1 MSTPIAE
8 QDVSDPHR
16 LVLEEIV
23 TRAQPL
29 VLRGLCREWPL
40 VREAHMLAGDADF
53 MLKCVAPDLTRFQEF
68 VLGELTTLPNVS
80 SVKTTVVLRT
90 AKSEP
95 GVPLEPGAAN
105 R

>member
-1 MSTPIAE
+1 M
-8 QDVSDPHR
+8 
-16 LVLEEIV
+16 V
-23 TRAQPL
+23 TLRAQGEME
-29 VLRGLCREWPL
+29 LRDFENQLLKWPL

-68 VLGELTTLPNVS
+68 VLGELTTQPNVS

-90 AKSEP
+90 AKSQP
-95 GVPLEPGAAN
+95 GVPLELGGAS